1 MISIQSLLGEG
12 YGDFYHFKGRYRVVM
27 GSRASKKSKDTV
39 LDLAVKLTKYPLS
52 NLLAVRKTLRTLEN
66 SCFTDL
72 QWAFDK
78 LGVLHEWN
86 FKTNPLEA
94 TNLRTGQKIYFRG
107 LDDPTKITSISVAK
121 GYLNFVWI
129 EEAYEITKESDF
141 DMLDES
147 IRGAVPEGM
156 YKQITLT
163 LNPWNEKHWIK
174 RRFFDELKGYD
185 SLGNPIYK
193 EKHLKKVSKG
203 SYSNETEDVL
213 IKRTTYECNEWLDKA
228 DLKLFEQMKKL
239 NPRRYQTAG
248 LGLWGVVEGLIY
260 ENFTEA
266 AFKLSDM
273 ARLKMFSGL
282 DFGYANDPTAFV
294 TGFIDKESK
303 LIYIWDELYEKS
315 LTNADIRNRI
325 VDMGYA
331 KNKIICD
338 SAEPKSIEEL
348 KQLGLKTL
356 PAKKG
361 KDSIKNGIQHIQ
373 NYRIIIH
380 PRCVNFITEINNYSW
395 AKDRYGKPVN
405 QPVDM
410 FNHLMDA
417 LRYAIM
423 NEMPKN
429 SWQFSYHKMI

>member
-12 YGDFYHFKGRYRVVM
+12 YADFYHFRGRYRVLM

-39 LDLAVKLTKYPLS
+39 LDLAIKLTKYPLS
-52 NLLAVRKTLRTLEN
+52 NLLVVRKTLRTLEN

-78 LGVLHEWN
+78 LGIKEWT

-107 LDDPTKITSISVAK
+107 LDDPSKITSISVAK

-129 EEAYEITKESDF
+129 EEAYEVSKESDF

-147 IRGAVPEGM
+147 IRGAVPDDY

-163 LNPWNEKHWIK
+163 FNPWNEKHWIK
-174 RRFFDELKGYD
+174 RRFFDEVVGTD
-185 SLGNPIYK
+185 SLGNPIYQ
-193 EKHLKKVSKG
+193 EKKLKKVSKG
-203 SYSNETEDVL
+203 SYSNISDDVL
-213 IKRTTYECNEWLDKA
+213 IKRTTYECNEWLDEA
-228 DLKLFEQMKKL
+228 DFRLFETMKKT

-248 LGLWGVVEGLIY
+248 LGLWGIVEGLIY
-260 ENFTEA
+260 ENFAEYN
-266 AFKLSDM
+266 FKLQDVL
-273 ARLKMFSGL
+273 RTKMFAGL
-282 DFGYANDPTAFV
+282 DFGYANDPTALCV
-294 TGFIDKESK
+294 GFIDKESK
-303 LIYIWDELYEKS
+303 VIYIWDEMYEKG
-315 LTNADIRNRI
+315 LTNNEIRNKI
-325 VDMGYA
+325 VDMGYI
-331 KNKIICD
+331 KNKIVCD
-338 SAEPKSIEEL
+338 SAEPKSIDEL
-348 KQLGLKTL
+348 KQLGVKAI

-373 NYRIIIH
+373 NYRILIH
-380 PRCVNFITEINNYSW
+380 PRCVNFITEINNYAW
-395 AKDRYGKPVN
+395 AKDRYGKAIN
-405 QPVDM
+405 EPVDM

-417 LRYAIM
+417 FRYAIM

-429 SWQFSYHKMI
+429 SWQFSYRKLL

>member
-12 YGDFYHFKGRYRVVM
+12 YADFYHFEGRYRVVM

-94 TNLRTGQKIYFRG
+94 TNIRTGQKIYFRG

-147 IRGAVPEGM
+147 IRGSVPEGM

-193 EKHLKKVSKG
+193 EKTLKKVSKG

-228 DLKLFEQMKKL
+228 DLKLFESMKKQ
-239 NPRRYQTAG
+239 NPRRFQTAG

-260 ENFTEA
+260 ENFTEYD
-266 AFKLSDM
+266 FKLSDVSK
-273 ARLKMFSGL
+273 LKMFSGL

-294 TGFIDKESK
+294 VGFLDKDSK

-315 LTNADIRNRI
+315 LTNNDIRNRI
-325 VDMGYA
+325 VDLGYA

-348 KQLGLKTL
+348 KQLGLKTF

-373 NYRIIIH
+373 NYRILIH
-380 PRCVNFITEINNYSW
+380 PRCVNFITEINNYAW
-395 AKDRYGKPVN
+395 AKDRYGKSVN

-429 SWQFSYHKMI
+429 SWQFSYHKMF